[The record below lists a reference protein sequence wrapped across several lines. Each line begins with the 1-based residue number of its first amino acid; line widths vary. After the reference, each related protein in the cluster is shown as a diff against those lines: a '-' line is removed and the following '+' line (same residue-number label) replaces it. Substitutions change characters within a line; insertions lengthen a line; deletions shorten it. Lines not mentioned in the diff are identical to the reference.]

1 MPDTLAECWSK
12 REAAEARVVEL
23 ERYLKAG
30 REEWLL
36 TSKALEQ
43 YQNAYHCTDDSGAD
57 YIDKFAADSALLEL
71 AEMVEERIDMSVC
84 NKRCPACVEFTTVF
98 QMPKMEYM
106 GCLRK
111 QSDSNTLNN
120 RHDAPLGQ
128 PCPFYAACE
137 YEEAGD
143 E

>member
-1 MPDTLAECWSK
+1 MPDALATII
-12 REAAEARVVEL
+12 ARLGDCPRTELAIELCTVNRSDVRMDGKVQYLPRGRIVED
-23 ERYLKAG
+23 A
-30 REEWLL
+30 
-36 TSKALEQ
+36 Q
-43 YQNAYHCTDDSGAD
+43 
-57 YIDKFAADSALLEL
+57 LEL
-71 AEMVEERIDMSVC
+71 AEKVESEDKRIDMSVC

>member
-23 ERYLKAG
+23 ERYLTAG

-43 YQNAYHCTDDSGAD
+43 AEAEFSDLRCCGNCSHYSFNGENEDVYSFCREIDDGDPGAH
-57 YIDKFAADSALLEL
+57 DKGLYCDVAPHD
-71 AEMVEERIDMSVC
+71 
-84 NKRCPACVEFTTVF
+84 RCHFTPSRWTS
-98 QMPKMEYM
+98 
-106 GCLRK
+106 R
-111 QSDSNTLNN
+111 
-120 RHDAPLGQ
+120 
-128 PCPFYAACE
+128 
-137 YEEAGD
+137 EEAGD